1 MVTKLRIG
9 VLSTA
14 NIGTATVIPA
24 MQQAERVEVA
34 AIASRDEARAR
45 DAAELLGIPK
55 SFGTYE
61 ALLEDPDIDAVYIP
75 LPNHLHA
82 EWTMA
87 AAAAGKH
94 VLCEKPLAMSA
105 GQAEEMVSACNETG
119 VKLSEAFMYRLHP
132 QWVMV
137 RDIVASGRLGAL
149 TAVTSWFSY
158 NNTDATNIRNI
169 VEYGGGAV
177 MDIGCYCINLSRMLF
192 ASEPDDVEAIVHRSA
207 DFGTDVLTSGLLRF
221 GDAHATFTCSTAM
234 EDYQRVHVFG
244 TEARLEVEIPFNA
257 PPDRRHRIFVTQG
270 GDPPAN
276 PDVETIETEAAN
288 QYTLQADSF
297 ATAVLD
303 GGDVALSNADSIA
316 NMRVIESVLA
326 AGAKPLATNTGSS

>member
-1 MVTKLRIG
+1 MVNKLRIG
-9 VLSTA
+9 ILSTA

-34 AIASRDEARAR
+34 AIASRDEATAR
-45 DAAELLGIPK
+45 DAAERLAIPR

-61 ALLEDPDIDAVYIP
+61 ALLEDHDIDAVYIP

-94 VLCEKPLAMSA
+94 ILCEKPLAMSA
-105 GQAEEMVSACNETG
+105 AQAEEMVDACDQKG
-119 VKLSEAFMYRLHP
+119 VKLAEAFMYRLHP
-132 QWVMV
+132 QWVKV
-137 RDIVASGRLGAL
+137 RDIVASGRLGTL

-169 VEYGGGAV
+169 AEYGGGAV

-192 ASEPDDVEAIVHRSA
+192 ASEPDEVEAIVHRSA
-207 DFGTDVLTSGLLRF
+207 EFGTDVLTSGLLRF

-244 TEARLEVEIPFNA
+244 TEGRLEVEIPFNA

-276 PDVETIETEAAN
+276 PNVETIETTAAN
-288 QYTLQADSF
+288 QYTLQADDF
-297 ATAVLD
+297 AAAVLD
-303 GGDVALSNADSIA
+303 GGDVAVSNADSIA

-326 AGAKPLATNTGSS
+326 AEAPPLPTAAGPS

>member
-1 MVTKLRIG
+1 MVTKLRVGI
-9 VLSTA
+9 LSTA

-24 MQQAERVEVA
+24 MQQAGRVEVT
-34 AIASRDEARAR
+34 AIASRDEAKAR
-45 DAAELLGIPK
+45 DVAEGLGIPK
-55 SFGTYE
+55 SFGTYA
-61 ALLEDPDIDAVYIP
+61 ALLADPDIDAVYIP

-105 GQAEEMVSACNETG
+105 AQAQEMVDACDQAG

-132 QWVMV
+132 QWVKV
-137 RDIVASGRLGAL
+137 LEIVASGRLGTL

-169 VEYGGGAV
+169 AEYGGGAV

-192 ASEPDDVEAIVHRSA
+192 ASEPDDVQAVIYRST
-207 DFGTDVLTSGLLRF
+207 DFRTDVLTSGLLRF
-221 GDAHATFTCSTAM
+221 GNGQATFTCSTAM

-244 TEARLEVEIPFNA
+244 TGGRLEVEIPFNA
-257 PPDRRHRIFVTQG
+257 LPDRRHRIFVTQG
-270 GDPPAN
+270 GDPPAKPN
-276 PDVETIETEAAN
+276 VETIETEPAN

-303 GGDVALSNADSIA
+303 GGHVAVSSADSIA
-316 NMRVIESVLA
+316 NMRVIEAVFA
-326 AGAKPLATNTGSS
+326 AGA